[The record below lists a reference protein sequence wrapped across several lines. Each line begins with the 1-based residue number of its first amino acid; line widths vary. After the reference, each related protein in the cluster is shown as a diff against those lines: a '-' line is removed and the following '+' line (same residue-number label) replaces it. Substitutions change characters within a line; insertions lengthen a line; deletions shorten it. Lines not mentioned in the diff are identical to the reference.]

1 MNRRELLRI
10 AAASGTAQWLS
21 GNATAAGPIY
31 LADMHYHLFFG
42 GTYNAQKYPLG
53 PDMAGGQAT
62 LVAWSLVSDLYGW
75 DRRLTATDKGKSRTR
90 ERFMLGSSVRWRE
103 SSVMSPTTTL
113 RSSSRQPMLITLFM
127 AIPT

>member
-1 MNRRELLRI
+1 MLEINRRELLRI
-10 AAASGTAQWLS
+10 SATSSTAQWLS

-62 LVAWSLVSDLYGW
+62 LVAWSLVSDLLWMGPTA
-75 DRRLTATDKGKSRTR
+75 DRHRQRKIPNPGEVYAWFQR
-90 ERFMLGSSVRWRE
+90 EMA
-103 SSVMSPTTTL
+103 PTTTL
-113 RSSSRQPMLITLFM
+113 RSSSRLPMLITLFM
-127 AIPT
+127 AILT